1 MLTKPGDLPPF
12 SVPKLT
18 KQLSLSQGCQK
29 MLSAPFRA
37 KNIVLHIGFF
47 FFSSRI
53 PKFGQKIT
61 LSLCLLLFLGVCVGG
76 GEGALLDM
84 LHLKV

>member
-1 MLTKPGDLPPF
+1 MTKPGDSPPF
-12 SVPKLT
+12 SVPELT

-37 KNIVLHIGFF
+37 KNTVLHIGFF
-47 FFSSRI
+47 FPSRI

-61 LSLCLLLFLGVCVGG
+61 LFLSVSSCFSMSVCVGG
-76 GEGALLDM
+76 GEGAVLDM